1 MKDIYERPLI
11 IKHRAGIANKFG
23 RNNAG
28 ATMPSIDGVSVKDLV
43 GRHGS
48 PLFIFSER
56 TVRKNYRDAYRSFSL
71 RYPKVRF
78 AWSYKTNYLD
88 AICRIYHQEGSWAEV
103 VSEHEYAMA
112 RRNGVPGDS
121 IIYNG
126 PYKPREAL
134 RTAIAEGAQIHLD
147 HFEELFQLEKIAEE
161 ENRTVNAALRLNMDT
176 GIHPAWDRFGFNYD
190 NEEAIDA
197 ARRIHAG
204 GRLRLNGVHTHI
216 GTCILDPAAY
226 RRAAEKIVA
235 FIKRV
240 ESELGFRIEYVDMG
254 GGFPSASTLHE
265 QYAPGF
271 ESNPSL
277 DEYAEA
283 VTSALLAAG
292 FSPDRL
298 PTLVLETGRALV
310 DGAGYLATS
319 VVANKRLAC
328 GARAV
333 IVDAGVN
340 LAFTSFWYR
349 HTVRTVEEKQGM
361 TEDTVIYGPLCMNI
375 DVLRPSLRLPS
386 LDAGDLLVLGPVG
399 AYNVTQ
405 WLQFIR
411 MRPAVVLVGERGE
424 TGVIRVAEDI
434 SAIKDFERLPDWLE
448 RR

>member
-1 MKDIYERPLI
+1 MKEKYERPQIL
-11 IKHRAGIANKFG
+11 KNQTGIANKFG
-23 RNNAG
+23 RNNSG
-28 ATMPSIDGVSVKDLV
+28 STLSVIDGVAVKDLV
-43 GRHGS
+43 AQYGS

-56 TVRKNYRDAYRSFSL
+56 TIRKNYRDAYRSFSM

-88 AICRIYHQEGSWAEV
+88 AVCRIYHQEGSWAEV

-126 PYKPREAL
+126 PYKPVQAL
-134 RTAIAEGAQIHLD
+134 RTAVAEGARIHLD
-147 HFEELFQLEKIAEE
+147 HFDELFQLEKIAEE
-161 ENRTVNAALRLNMDT
+161 ENRTVNVALRLNMDT
-176 GIHPAWDRFGFNYD
+176 GIYPAWDRFGFNYD

-197 ARRIHAG
+197 ARRLHAG

-235 FIKRV
+235 FVRRV
-240 ESELGFRIEYVDMG
+240 ESELGFRIEYIDMG
-254 GGFPSASTLHE
+254 GGFPSTSTLHE
-265 QYAPGF
+265 QYAPGV
-271 ESNPSL
+271 ESNPPL

-283 VTSALLAAG
+283 LTSALLAGG
-292 FSPDRL
+292 FSPERL
-298 PTLVLETGRALV
+298 PTLVLETGRVLV
-310 DGAGYLATS
+310 DSAGYLAAS
-319 VVANKRLAC
+319 VVANKRLAN

-349 HTVRTVEEKQGM
+349 HTVRTVEDKPGM
-361 TEDTVIYGPLCMNI
+361 TEDTVLYGPLCMNI
-375 DVLRPSLRLPS
+375 DVLRPSLRLPA

-411 MRPAVVLVGERGE
+411 MRPAVVMVGEKGE
-424 TGVIRVAEDI
+424 TGIIREAEDI
-434 SAIKDFERLPDWLE
+434 SALKNFERVPAWIE